1 MKIALT
7 LTRSL
12 LYLDPRLWLAIRGKF
27 FNTSE
32 LRTSTELFVSQLM
45 PKESVH
51 FCFGLTL
58 IYSYVNTHCV
68 DTHNYIGSHCHVR

>member
-1 MKIALT
+1 MALT

-12 LYLDPRLWLAIRGKF
+12 LYLDPRLWLVIRGKF

-58 IYSYVNTHCV
+58 IYSYVNTHC